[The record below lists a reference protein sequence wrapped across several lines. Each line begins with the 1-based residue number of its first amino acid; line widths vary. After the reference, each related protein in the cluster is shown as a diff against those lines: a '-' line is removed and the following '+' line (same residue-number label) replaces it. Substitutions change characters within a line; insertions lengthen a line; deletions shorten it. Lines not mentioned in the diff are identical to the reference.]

1 MNAFQNP
8 LVRIIASI
16 AVGLLLIFYPNAA
29 LPTILFIIG
38 ILVGIPS
45 LYTILS
51 YLLSGNH
58 KKDLPFPVMSA
69 ILLLFGCSLILVP
82 SWYIGVTI
90 YVLGGALILIGVY
103 QLLYLLTLK
112 KTIKRKA
119 GWLSYLLPVI
129 VLLIGIEILV
139 NPFSATERIIVATFG
154 AATLLYGSTDLMYY
168 IRLR

>member
-38 ILVGIPS
+38 ILLGVPS
-45 LYTILS
+45 LYTILF
-51 YLLSGNH
+51 YLLSGDH
-58 KKDLPFPVMSA
+58 KHLPFPVMSA

-90 YVLGGALILIGVY
+90 YVLGGALILIGV
-103 QLLYLLTLK
+103 
-112 KTIKRKA
+112 
-119 GWLSYLLPVI
+119 
-129 VLLIGIEILV
+129 
-139 NPFSATERIIVATFG
+139 
-154 AATLLYGSTDLMYY
+154 
-168 IRLR
+168 